1 MSPLDR
7 SAELRKALEPLECG
21 QQRQLAAR
29 FVESV
34 LPLAKDERIAKVI
47 DLLRRGKPSAE
58 ELEAARKMIKAAIV
72 DSHCRC
78 GSECDW
84 KEQATYFVARAAA
97 AAVAPENKCVTRN
110 AAWEAAVNA
119 RMACTCAA
127 IEGEDMSEHECE
139 KQVEIAR
146 EFLNALQPENTSA

>member
-1 MSPLDR
+1 MTDAQNNTDFRKSLDR
-7 SAELRKALEPLECG
+7 LECP

-34 LPLAKDERIAKVI
+34 LHLGRDERIKKVV
-47 DLLRRGKPSAE
+47 DMVHKGDPDPE

-97 AAVAPENKCVTRN
+97 AAVAPENKCITRN

-127 IEGEDMSEHECE
+127 MEDEDISAEECA
-139 KQVEIAR
+139 KQAQIAR
-146 EFLNALQPENTSA
+146 DFLNTLPAGSETA

>member
-1 MSPLDR
+1 MNAPDNP
-7 SAELRKALEPLECG
+7 AELRKALDQLECRE
-21 QQRQLAAR
+21 QRQLAAR

-34 LPLAKDERIAKVI
+34 LPLGDDERIRKVI
-47 DLLRRGKPSAE
+47 DMVRRSDPSPE

-127 IEGEDMSEHECE
+127 MEDEDVSERECG
-139 KQVEIAR
+139 KQLQIAR
-146 EFLNALQPENTSA
+146 EFLDSPQPEKTSP